1 MSNTKCQQTTM
12 NLQWAKPDV
21 KRQQQAFNGQNRVTK
36 TKKQQ
41 AFKGQHKVPADCNG
55 QDGVSKISSRCL

>member
-1 MSNTKCQQTTM
+1 MSNSKCQQTTM

-36 TKKQQ
+36 KKKTVGLQTSTQSTSGLQRARRGVKNQQ
-41 AFKGQHKVPADCNG
+41 
-55 QDGVSKISSRCL
+55 